1 MQASTDL
8 YMSGLAQN
16 CSPQMCLNL
25 EVSWWSMTKL
35 TCRSMGVLLQN
46 EAISI
51 LKTVYTAENLGRPL
65 KIQYLTTLFLKGFGL
80 LFQISYG
87 TT

>member
-1 MQASTDL
+1 MFEFG
-8 YMSGLAQN
+8 SGLMEHDKIDLQ
-16 CSPQMCLNL
+16 
-25 EVSWWSMTKL
+25 VY
-35 TCRSMGVLLQN
+35 GVLLQN

-51 LKTVYTAENLGRPL
+51 LKKVYTAENLGCPL
-65 KIQYLTTLFLKGFGL
+65 KMEYLTTLFLKGFGL